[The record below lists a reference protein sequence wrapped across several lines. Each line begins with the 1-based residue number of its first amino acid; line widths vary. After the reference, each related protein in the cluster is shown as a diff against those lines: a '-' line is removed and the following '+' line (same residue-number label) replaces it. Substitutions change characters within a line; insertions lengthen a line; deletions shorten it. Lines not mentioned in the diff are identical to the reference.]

1 MQVTSSSSCQGRIKW
16 RRVRGKTKLDLGA
29 RNTCGWALLCTVAAV
44 FIGLRKI
51 RRRVTDSAVL
61 TQLSTRDINQKKH
74 QSGMNRVMTGL
85 CNRGQFSS
93 LRLVRAAFHSLLS
106 LGASPELFL
115 SYRRTG
121 PFDKPSIPTCV
132 PRGSSA
138 TRLKRNHAALDPC
151 ALDGLPG
158 THSLR
163 PWSVPQHIYGKS

>member
-1 MQVTSSSSCQGRIKW
+1 MQVTSYSSYQGRIKW

-51 RRRVTDSAVL
+51 RRRVTDSADL
-61 TQLSTRDINQKKH
+61 TQLSARDINQKKH

-93 LRLVRAAFHSLLS
+93 LRLVRVAFHSLPS
-106 LGASPELFL
+106 LEASPELFL
-115 SYRRTG
+115 VVSAYRTFRQAFHPHLCAAG
-121 PFDKPSIPTCV
+121 LSD
-132 PRGSSA
+132 

-158 THSLR
+158 AHSLW